1 MRLYAMVY
9 SFQNRA
15 AICPKYS
22 KNAFRRDIMHAITV
36 IGLGLSE
43 DSLTLGA
50 LRAAKAAG
58 RLLLRTG
65 QCAAADYFA
74 REGIA
79 FSTLDGLYEQ
89 CEDFIELNEECAGAV
104 LTAAQESDVVY
115 GVFDLRDASVGRLL
129 QRCEDIRLLAGPPEE
144 GALFAF
150 AQDDALLLNASDW
163 EEFRLDAWHGVLLRE
178 VDSRALAGE
187 CKLKLCDCYP
197 DDSEIMA
204 LLPGGVQKMLL
215 CDMDRLDESAYD
227 HRLSFAIA
235 PVRDFMQLQRFG
247 VTQLM
252 EVLARLRA
260 PDGCPWDREQT
271 HASIR
276 QDLLEEAY
284 EVADALD
291 NDDLGALV
299 EELGDVLLQVA
310 FHARIGYEHGEFDLT
325 DVATGICQKLI
336 SRHVHVFGE
345 MKAENSAQVLELWQQ
360 VKMAEKGQETTA
372 DSMNAVARAL
382 PALTRARKVA
392 KRAAAVGF
400 CAPDVEGSLRHA
412 RSEMDE
418 MLAEQPGTPEVE
430 MEMGDLLLAL
440 ADTAVKLKIE
450 PERAL
455 EKATD
460 KFIRRFEAMEAKI
473 FSSGRRPE
481 EMTLAEMDAVWD
493 EVKAQER
500 AKNA

>member
-1 MRLYAMVY
+1 MG
-9 SFQNRA
+9 Q
-15 AICPKYS
+15 
-22 KNAFRRDIMHAITV
+22 ITV
-36 IGLGLSE
+36 VGLGFSE
-43 DSLTLGA
+43 DMLTLGA
-50 LRAAKAAG
+50 LHAAKSAG
-58 RLLLRTG
+58 KVLLRTG
-65 QCAAADYFA
+65 QCAAAQVFA
-74 REGIA
+74 QEGIA
-79 FSTLDGLYEQ
+79 FDTLDRLYEE
-89 CEDFIELNEECAGAV
+89 CEDFIELNEECAKAV
-104 LTAAQESDVVY
+104 ADEAQESDVVY
-115 GVFDLRDASVGRLL
+115 GVFDLRDASVGKLMEIAPDCRL
-129 QRCEDIRLLAGPPEE
+129 IAGPPEE

-150 AQDDALLLNASDW
+150 MQDDALLLNASDW

-178 VDSRALAGE
+178 VDSKALAGE
-187 CKLKLCDCYP
+187 CKLKLSEVYP
-197 DDSEIMA
+197 EDMEIAA
-204 LLPGGVQKMLL
+204 LLPGGVKKMPL
-215 CDMDRLDESAYD
+215 CDMDRMAEEAYD

-235 PVRDFMQLQRFG
+235 PVRDIMQLDRFG

-252 EVLARLRA
+252 QVLERLRA

-291 NDDLGALV
+291 NDDLTALI

-345 MKAENSAQVLELWQQ
+345 MKAANSAEVLELWQQ

-372 DSMNAVARAL
+372 DSMTAVAKAL

-392 KRAAAVGF
+392 KRASAVGF
-400 CAPDVEGSLRHA
+400 CAGDIAGSLAHV
-412 RSEMDE
+412 RSEIDE
-418 MLAEQPGTPEVE
+418 LQAEQPGTDAAEE
-430 MEMGDLLLAL
+430 EMGDLLFAL
-440 ADTAVKLKIE
+440 ADAAVKFKLE

-460 KFIRRFEAMEAKI
+460 KFIRRFTAMEKKILAKGG
-473 FSSGRRPE
+473 SLEG
-481 EMTLAEMDAVWD
+481 MNLAEMDAVWD
-493 EVKAQER
+493 EVKAEEK
-500 AKNA
+500 AKKGGN